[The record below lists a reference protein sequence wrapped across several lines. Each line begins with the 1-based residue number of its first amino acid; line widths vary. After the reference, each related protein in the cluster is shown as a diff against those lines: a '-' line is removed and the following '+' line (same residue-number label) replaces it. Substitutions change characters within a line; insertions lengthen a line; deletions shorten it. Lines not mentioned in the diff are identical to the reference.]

1 MPSSRDDR
9 RPRVLL
15 EEHKIKESALD
26 YGFSDEIFT
35 IENFKKSLKIKIEII
50 KENEIEFDMI
60 GVTPAFANAFRR
72 IMICE
77 VPSMAIEKVHIS
89 NNTSIIQDEIL
100 AHRLGLI
107 PLKGELVG
115 KFIETFNVFSISSF
129 QPIHANSSTN
139 STTPTTKAPSST
151 HSNSSWK

>member
-1 MPSSRDDR
+1 MPASSSDQ
-9 RPRVLL
+9 RPRIML
-15 EEHKIKESALD
+15 EEHKIKEAALD

-35 IENFKKSLKIKIEII
+35 IEGFKKSLKIKIVN
-50 KENEIEFDMI
+50 KTENELEFDII
-60 GVTPAFANAFRR
+60 GVTPAFANSFRR

-107 PLKGELVG
+107 PLKGE
-115 KFIETFNVFSISSF
+115 FMDR
-129 QPIHANSSTN
+129 
-139 STTPTTKAPSST
+139 
-151 HSNSSWK
+151 

>member
-1 MPSSRDDR
+1 MSKPKEDK

-15 EEHKIKESALD
+15 NEHKIKEAALD
-26 YGFSDEIFT
+26 YGFSDDIFT
-35 IENFKKSLKIKIEII
+35 IENFKNNLKIKIVSQ
-50 KENEIEFDMI
+50 KENELEFDMI
-60 GVTPAFANAFRR
+60 GVTPAFANSFRR

-107 PLKGELVG
+107 PLKGEFENG
-115 KFIETFNVFSISSF
+115 
-129 QPIHANSSTN
+129 
-139 STTPTTKAPSST
+139 
-151 HSNSSWK
+151 